1 MDQATVQTFGA
12 PAIDAAVRYGI
23 QALHIDY
30 AHSLDDI
37 QIDKWPRFFTDDG
50 VYRLT
55 TRENM
60 QANLP
65 IGIVHCIGRGM
76 MEDRVKAFH
85 TANIFE
91 PHVYN
96 HLIGPAD
103 IVPLTEGGFQVRSNF
118 QVVRTMES
126 GRMDLYAVGHYD
138 DVVVVEGDSLLFK
151 ERVVVIDSRD
161 VDILLVIPL

>member
-12 PAIDAAVRYGI
+12 PAIDAIILHGI
-23 QALHIDY
+23 QTLQTDY
-30 AHSLDDI
+30 AHSLDDM

-50 VYRLT
+50 VYRIT
-55 TRENM
+55 TRENL

-65 IGIVHCIGRGM
+65 IGIIHCIGRGM

-85 TANIFE
+85 SANIFE

-96 HLIGPAD
+96 HLLGPAYV
-103 IVPLTEGGFQVRSNF
+103 VPQGDNRYQVRSNF

-126 GRMDLYAVGHYD
+126 GRMDMYAVGHYE
-138 DVVVVEGDSLLFK
+138 DVVVVEGDSLRFK